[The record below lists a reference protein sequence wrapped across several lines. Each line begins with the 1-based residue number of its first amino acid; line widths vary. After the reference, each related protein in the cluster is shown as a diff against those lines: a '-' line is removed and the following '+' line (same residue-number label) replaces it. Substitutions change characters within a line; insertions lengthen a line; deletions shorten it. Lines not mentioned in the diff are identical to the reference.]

1 MTSSTNQFPQ
11 LDVKLSGSN
20 YREWS
25 VSVKLLLDALDLT
38 DHINDTSP
46 PTEEKKLKS
55 GIMLTD
61 QSSHA
66 QSYAEFQEITSA
78 HQEFEALR
86 GQLLHRS
93 PLPTIDAALAEL
105 IAEET
110 RLRVLHSSSSS
121 TPTVL
126 AAPNQVPPVPVVSS
140 SEPLSSTNLFVPRK
154 NKRNIQCKY
163 CQLWGHSI
171 QDCRKKKWADQH
183 RHSPRGYP
191 AAASTLQIEHPSS
204 NNAGH
209 HTASTQL
216 SWPQLMQLLQQ
227 SNLNN
232 STPKEPES
240 SPQTSSAPSGF
251 GSLSTP
257 SFGECRDKSS
267 ALASNRRKTDSV
279 RRERQHSA
287 KESAKQQIFLLVVPV
302 QDYAVYRYNQPGE
315 CLLYRYKGILYRY
328 RATRTVS
335 AALGLAPVPVQ
346 EPVYRYKGV
355 GVGGSPVG
363 ISSPTSRR
371 EPFERACCRSFARRP
386 GEGAFFTVLD
396 VALRFDA
403 VESHRFR
410 LLRLPQTR
418 IEARASRVRALPD
431 RQS

>member
-46 PTEEKKLKS
+46 PTEEKKLKEWNNADRRTR
-55 GIMLTD
+55 GIISTSVEIDIRMQLVSFTKAQEMWD
-61 QSSHA
+61 HLKKLYEQSSHA

-257 SFGECRDKSS
+257 SFGAGGNEVRIFDEDADIITNILKWILENTKAKIWELIDKIIHLVNELFFSRENAGKQEGWDILSDVVRS
-267 ALASNRRKTDSV
+267 AFMLTV
-279 RRERQHSA
+279 MV
-287 KESAKQQIFLLVVPV
+287 FLVVIV
-302 QDYAVYRYNQPGE
+302 
-315 CLLYRYKGILYRY
+315 
-328 RATRTVS
+328 T
-335 AALGLAPVPVQ
+335 
-346 EPVYRYKGV
+346 
-355 GVGGSPVG
+355 
-363 ISSPTSRR
+363 
-371 EPFERACCRSFARRP
+371 
-386 GEGAFFTVLD
+386 
-396 VALRFDA
+396 RFDGA
-403 VESHRFR
+403 
-410 LLRLPQTR
+410 
-418 IEARASRVRALPD
+418 
-431 RQS
+431 

>member
-46 PTEEKKLKS
+46 PADEKKLKEWNNADRRTR
-55 GIMLTD
+55 GIISTSVEIDIRMQLVSFTTAQQMWAHLQKLYE

-78 HQEFEALR
+78 HQGERSIQEFYSFMQARWRQLSIMDESLCQTCLACTCATKQTQIRDQQRLFQFIMRLRPEFEALR

-110 RLRVLHSSSSS
+110 RLRVLHSSSPS

-126 AAPNQVPPVPVVSS
+126 AAPNQVPP
-140 SEPLSSTNLFVPRK
+140 EPLSSTNSFVPRK

-163 CQLWGHSI
+163 CQLWGHHI
-171 QDCRKKKWADQH
+171 QDCRKKKWADQQ

-191 AAASTLQIEHPSS
+191 AAASTLQIEHPFNTSS
-204 NNAGH
+204 NN
-209 HTASTQL
+209 
-216 SWPQLMQLLQQ
+216 

-240 SPQTSSAPSGF
+240 SPQTSSAPPGF

-257 SFGECRDKSS
+257 SFGGTTNIPPSCY
-267 ALASNRRKTDSV
+267 
-279 RRERQHSA
+279 HS
-287 KESAKQQIFLLVVPV
+287 
-302 QDYAVYRYNQPGE
+302 
-315 CLLYRYKGILYRY
+315 
-328 RATRTVS
+328 
-335 AALGLAPVPVQ
+335 
-346 EPVYRYKGV
+346 
-355 GVGGSPVG
+355 
-363 ISSPTSRR
+363 
-371 EPFERACCRSFARRP
+371 
-386 GEGAFFTVLD
+386 
-396 VALRFDA
+396 
-403 VESHRFR
+403 
-410 LLRLPQTR
+410 
-418 IEARASRVRALPD
+418 
-431 RQS
+431 